1 MENEQENI
9 TNKMTSPQQILS
21 TVNQVKLEPYEE
33 FFDPQYS
40 INQDQ
45 SSHTDAIKYKWT
57 GGVTSEMIGQ
67 GFNHNQPHPF
77 DSMYENNDS
86 NQIPFHYC
94 ENPSPQQ
101 QQQQQNNSIGMDQFS
116 FSQHRNSLPMIH
128 NTDMFS
134 PASNTLTAAQMQTI
148 PAPMVPPYNR
158 RYTEGSIPA
167 STTTSSNSSSSTR
180 KTRKQRISSVS
191 SSSKEDDDEESKRK
205 HFLERNR
212 QAALKCRQR
221 KKQWLANLQH
231 RVEYLS
237 TDNEQ
242 LQSQATMLR
251 EEVINLK
258 TLLLAHKDCAVA
270 QRAGVTVGMI
280 QNATGGAG
288 VYDNGHSGGT
298 GSASNSQQDQRMQQQ
313 QQQPQV

>member
-1 MENEQENI
+1 
-9 TNKMTSPQQILS
+9 MTSPQQILN
-21 TVNQVKLEPYEE
+21 TVSPVKLEQYEE
-33 FFDPQYS
+33 LFDPQYS

-45 SSHTDAIKYKWT
+45 PSNAEAIRYRWT
-57 GGVTSEMIGQ
+57 GGVTSEMMGQ

-77 DSMYENNDS
+77 DSMYENNNS

-101 QQQQQNNSIGMDQFS
+101 QQQNNNVGMDQFS

-134 PASNTLTAAQMQTI
+134 PASTLTASQMQTI
-148 PAPMVPPYNR
+148 PAPVVPPYNR

-167 STTTSSNSSSSTR
+167 STTSLNGNSTR
-180 KTRKQRISSVS
+180 KSRKQRISSVS

-288 VYDNGHSGGT
+288 VYNNASNSVPTAAANGNN
-298 GSASNSQQDQRMQQQ
+298 GSAPDMANNSQQDQRMLPH
-313 QQQPQV
+313 QPQV

>member
-1 MENEQENI
+1 
-9 TNKMTSPQQILS
+9 MTSPQQILS
-21 TVNQVKLEPYEE
+21 TVNQVKLEQYEE
-33 FFDPQYS
+33 LFDPQYS
-40 INQDQ
+40 VNQDQ
-45 SSHTDAIKYKWT
+45 SSNTDAIKYRWT
-57 GGVTSEMIGQ
+57 DGVTSEMLDQ
-67 GFNHNQPHPF
+67 GFNHSQTHPF
-77 DSMYENNDS
+77 DSMYENSDS
-86 NQIPFHYC
+86 HQIPFHYC

-101 QQQQQNNSIGMDQFS
+101 QQQNNSIGMVQFN
-116 FSQHRNSLPMIH
+116 FSQHRNSLPMMH
-128 NTDMFS
+128 NTNMFS
-134 PASNTLTAAQMQTI
+134 PTSTLTATQMQTI

-158 RYTEGSIPA
+158 RYTDGSIPA
-167 STTTSSNSSSSTR
+167 STASSSSSSTR
-180 KTRKQRISSVS
+180 KGRKQRISSVS

-288 VYDNGHSGGT
+288 VYSNGNNMVPAAAANGNGGAT
-298 GSASNSQQDQRMQQQ
+298 PDIANKSQQDQRIQQH
-313 QQQPQV
+313 QPQV

>member
-1 MENEQENI
+1 
-9 TNKMTSPQQILS
+9 MTSPQQILN
-21 TVNQVKLEPYEE
+21 TVNQVKLEQYEE

-45 SSHTDAIKYKWT
+45 SSNTDAIKYRWT
-57 GGVTSEMIGQ
+57 DGVTSEMIGPE
-67 GFNHNQPHPF
+67 FNHNQTHPF
-77 DSMYENNDS
+77 DSLYENNDS

-94 ENPSPQQ
+94 ENPSS
-101 QQQQQNNSIGMDQFS
+101 QQQQQNNSIGMGQFN

-128 NTDMFS
+128 DTTMFG
-134 PASNTLTAAQMQTI
+134 PASTLTAAQMQAI
-148 PAPMVPPYNR
+148 PAPMAPPYNR

-167 STTTSSNSSSSTR
+167 STTSSNSSSTR
-180 KTRKQRISSVS
+180 KSRKQRISSVS

-242 LQSQATMLR
+242 LQSQATILR

-280 QNATGGAG
+280 QNATGGVG
-288 VYDNGHSGGT
+288 VYNNGNNIVSAAAANGNS
-298 GSASNSQQDQRMQQQ
+298 GSAPDIANNCQKDQHEQQR
-313 QQQPQV
+313 QPQV

>member
-1 MENEQENI
+1 
-9 TNKMTSPQQILS
+9 MTSPQQILS
-21 TVNQVKLEPYEE
+21 TVNQVKLEQYEE
-33 FFDPQYS
+33 LFDTQYS

-45 SSHTDAIKYKWT
+45 SSNTDTIKYRWT
-57 GGVTSEMIGQ
+57 DGVTSEMIGQ
-67 GFNHNQPHPF
+67 GFNHNQAHPF

-86 NQIPFHYC
+86 NQVPFHYC
-94 ENPSPQQ
+94 EDPSP
-101 QQQQQNNSIGMDQFS
+101 QQQQQNNSIGMDQFN

-134 PASNTLTAAQMQTI
+134 PASTLTATQMQTI
-148 PAPMVPPYNR
+148 PAPMAPPYNR

-167 STTTSSNSSSSTR
+167 STTSSNSSSTKKS
-180 KTRKQRISSVS
+180 RKQRISSVS
-191 SSSKEDDDEESKRK
+191 SSSKEDEDEESKRK

-280 QNATGGAG
+280 QNATGGTG
-288 VYDNGHSGGT
+288 VYNNGNNMVSVAAANGNSGG
-298 GSASNSQQDQRMQQQ
+298 APDIANNSQQDQRMQQH
-313 QQQPQV
+313 